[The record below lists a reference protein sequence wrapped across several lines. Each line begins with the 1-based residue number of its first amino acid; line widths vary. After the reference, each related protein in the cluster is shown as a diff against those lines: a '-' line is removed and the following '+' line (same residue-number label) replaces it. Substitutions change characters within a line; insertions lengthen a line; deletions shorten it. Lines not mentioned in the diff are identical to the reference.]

1 MRQITANGTV
11 QTQCVG
17 FTSCYLIKIQNF
29 PLLSKLEYKKGKH
42 CVSHIV
48 SRRTPLNI
56 QIVIIFSSAQE
67 FIRSRFQFGWCLVI
81 LKLVV
86 VELAWIDQLN
96 IQQFN
101 GSVGNELSPLFSRLL
116 GLNSVTFI
124 TLSSLTIKLI
134 TQR

>member
-1 MRQITANGTV
+1 M
-11 QTQCVG
+11 
-17 FTSCYLIKIQNF
+17 
-29 PLLSKLEYKKGKH
+29 
-42 CVSHIV
+42 
-48 SRRTPLNI
+48 
-56 QIVIIFSSAQE
+56 QIVVVFSSAQE

-86 VELAWIDQLN
+86 VELAWFDQLN

-101 GSVGNELSPLFSRLL
+101 GSVRNELSPLFSCLL

-124 TLSSLTIKLI
+124 TLSSSTIKLI